1 MMKILFVCEGNVNRS
16 QMAGTMLK
24 SFIPYADVQTAG
36 TIADKAGKLV
46 SDVTNDGVVAM
57 REIGFDMRSNT
68 ITKLTQKMVE
78 DADTVIL
85 IKPILGGPIP
95 EYLKNS
101 PKFEIWTVPDPGY
114 KQITYDGARDMIL
127 KKVKYLVFRVRLYRY
142 LALGF
147 GIVLILV
154 AATNALIYT
163 ETKKY
168 IYDDVK
174 NAPDATV
181 ALIPGAPVFSSGVI
195 SSIYVDRANTAI
207 SLYETG
213 KVRKILVSGD
223 NSSVSHN
230 EVDPVRKYLM
240 LNGIPDADIF
250 LDHAGFDTY
259 SSMYRARDIFG
270 VKSLI
275 IATQSFHLPRAVFIA
290 RRLGMEAYGVRSDV
304 GSVLFSNYIREILA
318 GEKAVID
325 LITHRTPKYLG
336 DRIPITGDK
345 VITNY

>member
-1 MMKILFVCEGNVNRS
+1 MKILFVCEGNVNRS
-16 QMAGTMLK
+16 QMAGTMFK
-24 SFIPYADVQTAG
+24 SFVPYADVHTAG

-46 SDVTNDGVVAM
+46 SDVTNEGVVAM

-68 ITKLTQKMVE
+68 ITKLTPKMVE

-85 IKPILGGPIP
+85 IEPILGGPVP
-95 EYLKNS
+95 EYLKHS
-101 PKFEIWTVPDPGY
+101 PKLEKWTVPDPGY
-114 KQITYDGARDMIL
+114 RQITYEGARDMM

-142 LALGF
+142 LALCF
-147 GIVLILV
+147 GIILILI
-154 AATNALIYT
+154 AATNVLIYA
-163 ETKKY
+163 ETKAH
-168 IYDDVK
+168 IYDSAED
-174 NAPDATV
+174 APSADV

-195 SSIYVDRANTAI
+195 SSIYVDRANAAI
-207 SLYETG
+207 SLYENG

-223 NSSVSHN
+223 DSSASHN

-290 RRLGMEAYGVRSDV
+290 HRLGMEAYGVRSDV

-318 GEKAVID
+318 DEKAVID
-325 LITHRTPKYLG
+325 LITHRTPKFLG
-336 DRIPITGDK
+336 EKVPITGDK